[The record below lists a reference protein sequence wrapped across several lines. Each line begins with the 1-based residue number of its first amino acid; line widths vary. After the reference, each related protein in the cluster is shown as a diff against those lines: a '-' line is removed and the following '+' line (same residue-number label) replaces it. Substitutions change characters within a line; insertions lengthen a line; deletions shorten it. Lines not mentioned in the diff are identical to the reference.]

1 MNRQFYDNER
11 EIDLAE
17 QKSLRSR
24 ESKVVI
30 ARTVVFVAAAGSF
43 AIGWDTQTHFCYII
57 AALLAM
63 IFVRLVNYHDDIKR
77 RKRFLKSRLTVLNSY
92 IARAR
97 GTWRKRSNDGSIY
110 LKNNRPQ
117 DVDLHIFGE
126 GSIFQYICA
135 ARTKRGRDL
144 LAAAF
149 NPEPPDFNEVRNRQ
163 RGVAELLQRPRLS
176 LDLEAY
182 ARLMPNNHDTSELIV
197 SVEEELPPLGKIYR
211 LRFVMPAIVLA
222 TCVAAFYGL
231 VDVYLPLFV
240 MLFNL
245 VIAIV
250 AIPAVNELLA
260 PFNIISKE
268 LRLYRTIFERLESTN
283 FSSKRLSA
291 IRDILTDE
299 MSAAQKLQTLSL
311 MVDAANARHNPLFFI
326 PGNALFLADFF
337 IVTEFRRWRVD
348 AAQHLRTWL
357 DAFAEMEV
365 LISLASIGQTRTT
378 YCFPTFYEEAEP
390 HLTVEGL
397 TSLLVADAKG
407 VPNDV
412 ELKAGTTIITGANM
426 SGKTTW
432 IRTLAA
438 AVIVAYSGAPVC
450 AKSFAVSRL
459 AVMTSIRVN
468 DDLSQGV
475 STFYAEL
482 LRIKSMIEYTE
493 RKLPMLACIDEI
505 FKGTNVND
513 RVIGAKEAIR
523 RLTND
528 RSITLVTTHDFQL
541 CDMVDENEHI
551 SNAHF
556 EEYYENDE
564 IKFDFKLRS
573 GRTHTTNAK
582 YLLRMAGI
590 LPPEDIVS
598 DGKPAT

>member
-337 IVTEFRRWRVD
+337 IVTAFRRWRVD

-590 LPPEDIVS
+590 LPPEETKSLVPS
-598 DGKPAT
+598 P